1 MQWYA
6 LYVKSRAEKKVADRL
21 DQQGFEAFC
30 PLKTEVRQWSD
41 RKKKVQVPYFPSYV
55 FVKTTEKSRLEVQ
68 KTTGVVGFV
77 YWLRQP
83 AVISEKE
90 MQAVQAF
97 FNDYAAEPI
106 AITHYEAGQ
115 QLRVKHGVFEGKS
128 GVVLRQQKNRICLQ
142 LEQLNCS
149 LSVELSKAQVEAV

>member
-6 LYVKSRAEKKVADRL
+6 VYVKSRAEKKVNDRL
-21 DQQGFEAFC
+21 DQQGFEAYC

-41 RKKKVQVPYFPSYV
+41 RKKKVQVPYFSSYV
-55 FVKTTEKSRLEVQ
+55 FVKTTAKNRLEVL
-68 KTTGVVGFV
+68 KTPGVVAFV
-77 YWLRQP
+77 YWLQQP

-90 MQAVQAF
+90 MQSVQAF
-97 FNDYAAEPI
+97 FNDYAAETI
-106 AITHYEAGQ
+106 AITHYEPGQ
-115 QLRVKHGVFEGKS
+115 QLRVKHGVFEGKN
-128 GVVLRQQKNRICLQ
+128 GVVIRQQKNRVCLQ